1 MVDGENKGGNAQKSQ
16 EEKRKQEEGE
26 QRAFLRIGYSKPYS
40 PLFLSL
46 SIGLIFII
54 VFEEHWC

>member
-1 MVDGENKGGNAQKSQ
+1 MGRTRETTLRRVRR
-16 EEKRKQEEGE
+16 KRESRGRGE

-46 SIGLIFII
+46 SIGLISII